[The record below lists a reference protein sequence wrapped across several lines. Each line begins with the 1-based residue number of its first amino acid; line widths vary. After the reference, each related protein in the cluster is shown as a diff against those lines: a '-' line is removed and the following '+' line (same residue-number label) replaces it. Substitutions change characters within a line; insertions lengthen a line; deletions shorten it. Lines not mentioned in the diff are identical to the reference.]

1 MTVEDHAPA
10 EADQIS
16 TDFQAFLDKPN
27 RRASRPKRRGINAV
41 SPTGG
46 LPSDEHILDFAHGYY
61 DADPVAEAFVKE
73 AYIDGNSSHGRAMLD
88 QALAHGIESV
98 PDAPAS
104 MVKLFEELEVDP
116 PWVDHD
122 LVERG
127 AFLFRRFGP
136 SVFSFNGVST
146 LLAYTEDPIVKP
158 LSMTGK
164 YAGDAA
170 LNRFMETARFWI
182 DVSDPG
188 GTKPGA
194 PGRATAMRVRI
205 MHVFLRQRI
214 THHPEW
220 DLAAWGKPINQAE
233 ATITLL
239 SGGFATGVGMHR
251 LGYRSTAADILAM
264 MHFWRYVGHLMGV
277 QPRWYPGD
285 LREAGQ
291 LMRLYFAKRAFGAV
305 EDGRELIESYPRAF
319 TPKPGTSPRK
329 AIRDQFNYRMQLG
342 YTRYFL
348 PGRFYQSYDMP
359 NPWPWALFP
368 VLQVPINLAVDLL
381 AHRSERI
388 ERLQDRYARWR
399 RNTWFRNEMGDR
411 EAHFQAAETFRR
423 T

>member
-1 MTVEDHAPA
+1 VTIDDISQTRI
-10 EADQIS
+10 DQIP
-16 TDFQAFLDKPN
+16 TDFQAFLDKRGQRSGQPE
-27 RRASRPKRRGINAV
+27 RRGIKRLGRAG
-41 SPTGG
+41 T
-46 LPSDEHILDFAHGYY
+46 LPSDDHILDFAHGYY
-61 DADPVAEAFVKE
+61 DADPVAEAFVKD

-98 PDAPAS
+98 ADAPAS
-104 MVKLFEELEVDP
+104 MVRLFSEFEKDP

-127 AFLFRRFGP
+127 AFLFRRCGP
-136 SVFSFNGVST
+136 AIFSLNGVGT
-146 LLAYTEDPIVKP
+146 LLAYTEDPIVQP

-182 DVSDPG
+182 DVSEPG
-188 GTKPGA
+188 GTRPGA

-214 THHPEW
+214 TRHPQW
-220 DLAAWGKPINQAE
+220 QLAAWGKPISQAE

-239 SGGFATGVGMHR
+239 SGGFASGLAMHK
-251 LGYRSTAADILAM
+251 LGYRSTASDILAM

-277 QPRWYPGD
+277 QPRWYPAD

-291 LMRLYFAKRAFGAV
+291 LMTLYFAKRAFGAV
-305 EDGRELIESYPRAF
+305 QDGRELIESYPRAF
-319 TPKPGTSPRK
+319 APQQGTALRK
-329 AIRDQFNYRMQLG
+329 TIRDHFNYRIQLG

-348 PGRFYQSYDMP
+348 PGRFYRSYDMP
-359 NPWPWALFP
+359 NPWPWALLP
-368 VLQVPINLAVDLL
+368 PLQIPINLTIDLL
-381 AHRSERI
+381 AHASPRI
-388 ERLQDRYARWR
+388 AHLQDRYARWR

-411 EAHFQAAETFRR
+411 DAHFKAAETFRR
-423 T
+423 

>member
-1 MTVEDHAPA
+1 MTVDDVSRTRSEKIPTEFALFLNAP
-10 EADQIS
+10 ER
-16 TDFQAFLDKPN
+16 P
-27 RRASRPKRRGINAV
+27 SRQRERRGSKTFRPDRV
-41 SPTGG
+41 M
-46 LPSDEHILDFAHGYY
+46 PSQDHILDFAYAYY
-61 DADPVAEAFVKE
+61 DADPVAEAFVE
-73 AYIDGNSSHGRAMLD
+73 DAYINGNSSHGRALLD
-88 QALAHGIESV
+88 QALTHGIDSV

-104 MVKLFEELEVDP
+104 MVRLFDEFEKDP

-127 AFLFRRFGP
+127 AFLFRRCGP
-136 SVFSFNGVST
+136 SVFSFQGVAT
-146 LLAYTEDPIVKP
+146 LLAYTENPIVQP

-188 GTKPGA
+188 GTRPGA

-214 THHPEW
+214 TRHPNW
-220 DLAAWGKPINQAE
+220 DLTAWGKPISQAE

-239 SGGFATGVGMHR
+239 SSGYGTGLGMHK
-251 LGYRSTAADILAM
+251 LGYRSTAADIAAL

-277 QPRWYPGD
+277 QPRWYPAD

-291 LMRLYFAKRAFGAV
+291 LMTLYFAKRAFGAR

-319 TPKPGTSPRK
+319 APQRGAGRRK
-329 AIRDQFNYRMQLG
+329 AIRDRFNYRMQLG

-348 PGRFYQSYDMP
+348 PGRFYRSYDMP
-359 NPWPWALFP
+359 NPWPWALMP
-368 VLQVPINLAVDLL
+368 VLQIPINLTIDLL
-381 AHRSERI
+381 AHRSPRI
-388 ERLQDRYARWR
+388 ARIQDQFARWR

-411 EAHFQAAETFRR
+411 DAHFKAAETFRR
-423 T
+423 